1 MDCDSRTPGGAAS
14 AGLDHP
20 DAMRGPHGMRDAGG
34 LDIIHGAPGWRA
46 ALPRVEALARRAV
59 GAALADQGTSGHLS
73 LLLTD
78 DAEIRRLNGGFRG
91 REKATNVLSFPAA
104 HGGLP
109 LGDLAVSLGVVRREA
124 LAEGRA
130 LAAHFAH
137 LVVHGTLHLLGHD
150 HLAAGEAMLMERA
163 EARILHRLGLP
174 NPWRARWLAA

>member
-1 MDCDSRTPGGAAS
+1 MMDCHSRAPGGVP
-14 AGLDHP
+14 AGLTE
-20 DAMRGPHGMRDAGG
+20 
-34 LDIIHGAPGWRA
+34 IEIVHGAPGWRA
-46 ALPRVEALARRAV
+46 ALPQVERLARRAV
-59 GAALADQGTSGHLS
+59 AAALADGGAAGHVT

-104 HGGLP
+104 YGGLS

-124 LAEGRA
+124 AAEGRA
-130 LAAHFAH
+130 LSAHFAH